1 MARSTATQLTLTAA
15 GDLSSSRRSERVP
28 RVTREG
34 GNAEEL
40 HLVANAVPALLSYVD
55 LEARYVWCNEG
66 YRLAFGYTSDQIRG
80 RHIREVLGISGWETV
95 RPHVTRAL
103 SGDAVSYEI
112 EVRIKD
118 GSIRLGQAS
127 LVPHRDA
134 TGCVRGVVVMV
145 NDVTDR
151 RVTERALRKSE
162 QMLERSQS
170 SAHVGS
176 WEVDLT
182 GDGWSRP
189 EGVKWSA
196 ETFRIFGYE
205 RGSLEPNEAA
215 FVDRIHP
222 DDRDLMRSRADRFI
236 KRAEPY
242 ESEYRIVRPDGSVR
256 VLHSWVDFE
265 TDAAGKP
272 IRAIGTLQD
281 ITERKRAEQELRDA
295 DRRKDEFLAMLSHE
309 LRNPLA
315 PILSAV
321 EIIELA
327 RPEQRELR
335 ATYQAVITR
344 QVLHMKRLLDDLLDV
359 ARVSQGKIQLRRERV
374 ELTTLLLQ
382 AVEVSRP
389 LIVDKGQTLAIA
401 LSSESLP
408 VEADSTRI
416 VQVFANLIN
425 NAAKFTDAGGHIA
438 LTSRIERG
446 LAVVSVRDD
455 GTGMDPDLLARA
467 FDLFVQETRAVDRV
481 QGGLGI
487 GLTMVRTLVKMH
499 GGSVEALSEGAG
511 RGSEFVVRLP
521 LAMAPAAAVPV
532 PVANGGAATMVA
544 PLRVL
549 VVDDN
554 VDAARALAQLL
565 ALSGHRVTLAHDG
578 PGALAAAAALSP
590 HLVLLDIGL
599 PGMDGYTVAGRLRA
613 EGHDQAA
620 LVAVT
625 GYGQDDD
632 LRRSTAAGFERH
644 LVKPIDG
651 AALRKLLAEVSD
663 RFGLRG

>member
-1 MARSTATQLTLTAA
+1 M
-15 GDLSSSRRSERVP
+15 
-28 RVTREG
+28 
-34 GNAEEL
+34 
-40 HLVANAVPALLSYVD
+40 ANAVPALLSYVD
-55 LEARYVWCNEG
+55 VEARYVWCNEG
-66 YRLAFGYTSDQIRG
+66 YHRAFGYTTEQIRG
-80 RHIREVLGISGWETV
+80 KHIREVLGAAAWEVV
-95 RPHVTRAL
+95 RPHITRAL
-103 SGDAVSYEI
+103 SGEAVTYENR
-112 EVRIKD
+112 VRIKD

-127 LVPHRDA
+127 LVPDRDA
-134 TGCVRGVVVMV
+134 SGCVRGVVVLV
-145 NDVTDR
+145 HDLTDMKT
-151 RVTERALRKSE
+151 VERALRKSE

-170 SAHVGS
+170 TAHVGS
-176 WEVDLT
+176 WEVEL
-182 GDGWSRP
+182 GDPADPRAWT
-189 EGVKWSA
+189 VKWSA
-196 ETFRIFGYE
+196 ETFRIFGYAP
-205 RGSLEPNEAA
+205 GSLVLQGAT
-215 FVDRIHP
+215 FLDRVHP
-222 DDRDLMRSRADRFI
+222 EDRDLVHAAVERFM
-236 KRAEPY
+236 KRPEPY
-242 ESEYRIVRPDGSVR
+242 ENEYRIVRPDGAVR

-265 TDAAGKP
+265 CDAAGAP
-272 IRAIGTLQD
+272 VRVIGTCQD

-321 EIIELA
+321 EIIEQA
-327 RPEQRELR
+327 GPAERELR

-389 LIVDKGQTLAIA
+389 MILDQGQTLAIA
-401 LSSESLP
+401 LANESLP
-408 VEADSTRI
+408 VDADSTRI
-416 VQVFANLIN
+416 VQVFANLLN
-425 NAAKFTDAGGHIA
+425 NAAKYTDAGGHIT
-438 LTSRIERG
+438 LTSRVERG
-446 LAVVSVRDD
+446 EAVVSVRDD
-455 GTGMDPDLLARA
+455 GTGMGPDLLARA
-467 FDLFVQETRAVDRV
+467 FDLFVQETRAVDRA

-521 LAMAPAAAVPV
+521 LATAPAAALAVA
-532 PVANGGAATMVA
+532 VANGGAKGMTA

-554 VDAARALAQLL
+554 VDAALSLAQLL
-565 ALSGHRVTLAHDG
+565 TLSGHRVTLAHDG
-578 PGALAAAAALSP
+578 PGALAAAAALP
-590 HLVLLDIGL
+590 PQLVLLDIGL
-599 PGMDGYTVAGRLRA
+599 PGMDGYTVAARLRA
-613 EGHDQAA
+613 AGHDRAA

-632 LRRSTAAGFERH
+632 LRRSNVAGFDRH
-644 LVKPIDG
+644 LVKPVDG

-663 RFGLRG
+663 RV

>member
-1 MARSTATQLTLTAA
+1 MTT
-15 GDLSSSRRSERVP
+15 
-28 RVTREG
+28 G
-34 GNAEEL
+34 GENAEEL
-40 HLVANAVPALLSYVD
+40 RLIANAVPALLSYLDV
-55 LEARYVWCNEG
+55 EARYVWCNEG
-66 YRLAFGYTSDQIRG
+66 YRRAFGYTAEQIRG
-80 RHIREVLGISGWETV
+80 KHVREVLGIAGWESV
-95 RPHVTRAL
+95 RPHLTRAL
-103 SGDAVSYEI
+103 SGEPVSFENRVFLQNGALYEGH
-112 EVRIKD
+112 VWF
-118 GSIRLGQAS
+118 A
-127 LVPHRDA
+127 PHRDA
-134 TGCVRGVVVMV
+134 NGAVCGVVVMV
-145 NDVTDR
+145 NDVTDQKA
-151 RVTERALRKSE
+151 TERALRKSE

-189 EGVKWSA
+189 EGVQWSA

-205 RGSLEPNEAA
+205 PGSLKPNAAA

-222 DDRDLMRSRADRFI
+222 DDRDLMRSRADRFL

-242 ESEYRIVRPDGSVR
+242 ENEYRIVRPDGSVR

-265 TDAAGKP
+265 SDAAGVAC
-272 IRAIGTLQD
+272 RAVGTVQD
-281 ITERKRAEQELRDA
+281 ITDRKRAEQELRDA

-359 ARVSQGKIQLRRERV
+359 ARVSQGKIELRRERI
-374 ELTTLLLQ
+374 ELTALLLQ

-389 LIVDKGQTLAIA
+389 MIVDKGQTLTIA
-401 LSSESLP
+401 LSKESLP
-408 VEADSTRI
+408 VDADSTRI

-425 NAAKFTDAGGHIA
+425 NAAKFTEAGGHIT
-438 LTSRIERG
+438 LSSRVERG
-446 LAVVSVRDD
+446 EAVVSVRDD
-455 GTGMDPDLLARA
+455 GTGMGPDLLARA
-467 FDLFVQETRAVDRV
+467 FDLFVQETRAVDRA

-521 LAMAPAAAVPV
+521 LAAAPPAAFAVPV
-532 PVANGGAATMVA
+532 GSGAVSAV

-554 VDAARALAQLL
+554 IDAARGLGQLL

-578 PGALAAAAALSP
+578 PGALEAAAVLP
-590 HLVLLDIGL
+590 PQLVLLDIGL
-599 PGMDGYTVAGRLRA
+599 PGMDGYTVAARLRA
-613 EGHDQAA
+613 AGHDRAA
-620 LVAVT
+620 LVAVS
-625 GYGQDDD
+625 GYGRDDD
-632 LRRSTAAGFERH
+632 LRRSNAAGFDRH

-651 AALRKLLAEVSD
+651 AVLRKLLAEMSD
-663 RFGLRG
+663 RFGSGTA